1 MTTDTPRTAGPA
13 PGLAG
18 PDRRGRLVRTATS
31 LRVWARIVLIPVAVI
46 GAALSFESLYRAAV
60 PVFGDRLA
68 YGFPLLVDALILG
81 ASLEYVAGAKVGRPH
96 SGWRLTAHA
105 GIAGT
110 LALNA
115 LAARTPAEVPWHV
128 VAPAVWSVLV
138 ELTARQTLGEW
149 KAAHKP
155 PADAIPLRLWLTAFG
170 ESRRVWLRMARRLD
184 GEQAVARLEVGQH
197 AAAVEALRLD
207 LPGRRAR
214 RTRRIL
220 QDQLRVGSLHPANLP
235 AVLGW
240 NASTD
245 SRTSLTPDAALRAA
259 LHATLL
265 ASRPHDLPAPQ
276 PITPGGR
283 AGDELP
289 ATAALAAVTNGVANG
304 VANGLATA
312 NEIVADVA
320 TDGPV
325 TASLANP
332 MLASVAN
339 GLATNDGP
347 LANEVGTGEVGQP
360 QVSALVATGPAVA
373 NGGSPGPSEPAGH
386 AGEARKAVAAA
397 GRPRQRQVVA
407 ASVDDDAV
415 AQLTRLV
422 PEASTGDRQQDAIA
436 LLQADCT
443 LTGRQMAERLRD
455 LGWDVANRTGGRV
468 LADATRQLASQV
480 SVGR

>member
-1 MTTDTPRTAGPA
+1 MTTDSTLTAGPA
-13 PGLAG
+13 PGPAAA
-18 PDRRGRLVRTATS
+18 DRRAWPVRTLTS

-46 GAALSFESLYRAAV
+46 GAALSFDSLYRAAV

-115 LAARTPAEVPWHV
+115 LAAHTPAEVPWHI

-184 GEQAVARLEVGQH
+184 GEQAAARLEVGQH

-220 QDQLRVGSLHPANLP
+220 QDQLRVGSLHPADLP
-235 AVLGW
+235 AILGW
-240 NASTD
+240 TTSTD
-245 SRTSLTPDAALRAA
+245 SRTSLTPDTALRAA
-259 LHATLL
+259 LRATLL
-265 ASRPHDLPAPQ
+265 ASGPHDLRAPREITPVGQAADQLPAP
-276 PITPGGR
+276 
-283 AGDELP
+283 
-289 ATAALAAVTNGVANG
+289 AALTAVTAGVANG
-304 VANGLATA
+304 PATA
-312 NEIVADVA
+312 NGTVASVA
-320 TDGPV
+320 THGPDS
-325 TASLANP
+325 TGLANHV
-332 MLASVAN
+332 LASVAN
-339 GLATNDGP
+339 GLATQNGSVAHG
-347 LANEVGTGEVGQP
+347 LATGEVGQP
-360 QVSALVATGPAVA
+360 DVSAIVANPAVA
-373 NGGSPGPSEPAGH
+373 NGGSPDPGGPGGR

-397 GRPRQRQVVA
+397 GRPRQRQAVA
-407 ASVDDDAV
+407 ASVDDDV
-415 AQLTRLV
+415 LPQLTRLG

-436 LLQADCT
+436 LLQADCA

-455 LGWDVANRTGGRV
+455 LGWDVANRTGGRI
-468 LADATRQLASQV
+468 LAEATRQLASKV
-480 SVGR
+480 AVGR